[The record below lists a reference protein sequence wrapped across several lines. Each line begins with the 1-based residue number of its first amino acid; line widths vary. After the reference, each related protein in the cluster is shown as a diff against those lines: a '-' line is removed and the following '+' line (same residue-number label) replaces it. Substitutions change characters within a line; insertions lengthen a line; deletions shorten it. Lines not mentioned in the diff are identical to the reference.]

1 MRLYSQLYRVFRQRS
16 QDKYM
21 PIQSKYSNQEFEA
34 LMQDV
39 FEALQKHDA
48 DRDLS
53 IMVLGNVLSN
63 IFSNQVNVNDRASM
77 VDNFC
82 QVLKKST
89 TLAS

>member
-1 MRLYSQLYRVFRQRS
+1 
-16 QDKYM
+16 M